1 MPDTRGEYFPAG
13 PDPEFHPGNPPD
25 GKPMTTED
33 ELLSALFYARS
44 ELEDF
49 TVTRHPESLM
59 ARVKCCEQAARAS
72 LMLEEFDGLL
82 ELWKQRGLTS
92 KDVILARRLTLNL
105 LKAQLAVWEGE

>member
-1 MPDTRGEYFPAG
+1 MTDTRGEYFPAG

-25 GKPMTTED
+25 SKPLTED
-33 ELLSALFYARS
+33 EERLETLFAARS

-82 ELWKQRGLTS
+82 DLWKQRGLSS
-92 KDVILARRLTLNL
+92 KDVAEARRLTLNL
-105 LKAQLAVWEGE
+105 LKSQVAVWEGE